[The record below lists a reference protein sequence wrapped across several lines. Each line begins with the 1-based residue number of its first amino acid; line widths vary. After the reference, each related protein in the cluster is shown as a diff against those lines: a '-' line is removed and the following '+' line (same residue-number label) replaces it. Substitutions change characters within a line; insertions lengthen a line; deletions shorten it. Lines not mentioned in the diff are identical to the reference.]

1 MEGPVSKIRYCSINR
16 EVYTSSSDKS
26 ILDISIENKIPH
38 LHECGG
44 NGRCTTCR
52 IRVIQGAENLSR
64 VTPLEKELIRKRNWD
79 PSIRLACQAHVK
91 GDVAIQRI
99 VWTNAEIS
107 KLQLETLPADIG
119 EERSLAIL
127 FCDMRNFTV
136 LASNHPNYDLAHML
150 NTLFT
155 NLGDPILMNNGIIYQ
170 YVGDEIIGLFGT
182 ASLDGERACMDAI
195 RAALGMKYALERLNR
210 LEFRDFDEKIE
221 VGIGI
226 HYGRAFVGN
235 LGHPK
240 HKQFSVLGDPVNVAS
255 RIQDMNKPLNTNLLV
270 SEEFINNLKPDTL
283 KTGIKESVNLK
294 GKEQTFNLVEI
305 LGFSHFDTNLE
316 IQASMELLLK
326 DNDGFAEC
334 FYNRLFQRA
343 PAIRELFKK
352 NMLEQGRMLTHMLG
366 GIIYGLSRPENLQ
379 LGLLSLGKQHI
390 RYGVE
395 KEHYAILKE
404 VLLETIEEKLGE
416 FYKPEI
422 LKAWSNAID
431 LITEIMISSYN
442 HDKVL
447 G

>member
-1 MEGPVSKIRYCSINR
+1 MERPAYKVRYCSINR
-16 EVYTSSSDKS
+16 EVYTIDPDKS

-52 IRVIQGAENLSR
+52 VRIIEGSENLSK

-79 PSIRLACQAHVK
+79 PSIRLACQAQVK
-91 GDVAIQRI
+91 GNVAIQRI
-99 VWTNAEIS
+99 VWTSAEVS

-155 NLGDPILMNNGIIYQ
+155 CLGDPILMNNGIIYQ

-255 RIQDMNKPLNTNLLV
+255 RIQDMNKVLNTNLLV
-270 SEEFINNLKPDTL
+270 SEEFINNLPPDTL
-283 KTGIKESVNLK
+283 MTGLREEVNLK
-294 GKEQTFNLVEI
+294 GKEQTFKLVEI
-305 LGFSHFDTNLE
+305 LGFNHFDTNLE
-316 IQASMELLLK
+316 IQASMEILLK
-326 DNDGFAEC
+326 DNEGFAEY
-334 FYNRLFQRA
+334 FYDKLFTRA
-343 PAIRELFKK
+343 PAIRELFKR

-366 GIIYGLSRPENLQ
+366 GIIYGLSRPENLHM
-379 LGLLSLGKQHI
+379 GLLSLGRQHI
-390 RYGVE
+390 KYGVK

-404 VLLETIEEKLGE
+404 TLLETIEERLGD

-422 LKAWSNAID
+422 VKAWDNAID
-431 LITEIMISSYN
+431 LITGAMMKSYDY
-442 HDKVL
+442 DKVES
-447 G
+447 